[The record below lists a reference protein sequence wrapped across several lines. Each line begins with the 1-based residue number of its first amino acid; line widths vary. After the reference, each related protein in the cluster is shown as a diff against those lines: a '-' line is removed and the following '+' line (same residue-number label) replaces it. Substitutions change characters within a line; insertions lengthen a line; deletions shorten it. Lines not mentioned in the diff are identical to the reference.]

1 MHNLGAS
8 GAAQTEWI
16 ALFCAGDLPTDLNDN
31 YKLQEASNAVSDD
44 KFLDDARRNCPKP
57 EFNVTHPNPEV
68 DHLAYIQA

>member
-68 DHLAYIQA
+68 NNLAYVQA